1 MAGGEQ
7 ELLPISALQHL
18 VFCPRQC
25 ALIHVERLWNENL
38 LTAEG
43 RVLHTRQDEPGFETR
58 HGVRT
63 RRAVRVFSR
72 SLGISGICDVVE
84 EEVVEGQLR
93 ITPVETKHGMPK
105 QDRCDEV
112 QLCAQALC
120 LEEMRGVAIDAAF
133 LFYAKTRRRL
143 EVPIG
148 EALRAETLRLIAELR
163 AMMDDGRTPAPDY
176 GPKCRSCSLVTLC
189 LPKAISGQDAA
200 AYLRDMMEKGEEPE

>member
-1 MAGGEQ
+1 VADGEQ